1 MMLCLHTECLLQARY
16 EILRSCL
23 AELQRAGIL
32 ARASPSP
39 LPYIRATRMVCQP
52 LLSAEMPRLNEV
64 IQPPLQ

>member
-1 MMLCLHTECLLQARY
+1 MMLCPHKECHLQARY

-39 LPYIRATRMVCQP
+39 LPYIRATCMVRQQ
-52 LLSAEMPRLNEV
+52 LLSAEIPA
-64 IQPPLQ
+64 